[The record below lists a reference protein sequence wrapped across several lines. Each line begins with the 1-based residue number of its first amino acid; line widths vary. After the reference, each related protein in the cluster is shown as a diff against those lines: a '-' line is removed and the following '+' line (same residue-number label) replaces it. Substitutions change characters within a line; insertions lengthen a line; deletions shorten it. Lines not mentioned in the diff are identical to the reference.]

1 MANQKYNGVVMKLFL
16 ITTFVLSLFLSNLT
30 YTQNKIGNNTK
41 EKVEAAAKLFLNS
54 AAGGG
59 MVSSDLIAS
68 ESLDKF
74 KDDMLSM
81 ALAYDSLGKSNAM
94 MLLSAD
100 SIKSMSSVQVW
111 DYMRNLSKTMK
122 KQTFNV
128 EWKIVKTEIKNNNAF
143 VTYKVKDGET
153 KILQLKKNNNKWKV
167 VLSLTSI
174 F

>member
-1 MANQKYNGVVMKLFL
+1 MKQLF
-16 ITTFVLSLFLSNLT
+16 IAVFVLSLFLFNAGYS
-30 YTQNKIGNNTK
+30 QNKK
-41 EKVEAAAKLFLNS
+41 ENSTEKKAEEVAELFLNS
-54 AAGGG
+54 AAGGS
-59 MVSSDLIAS
+59 MVSSDLIAT

-74 KDDMLSM
+74 KDGMLSM
-81 ALAYDSLGKSNAM
+81 ALDYDSTGKSNAM